1 MAYQLYITC
10 DNSVPSLSPSWSPPS
25 CPRCPQR
32 RTPGISMRS
41 SRHRRSPSLPRKN
54 VSVRRIPQ
62 HGLAHFFWIGVFC
75 HRLHRKQTGPLPV
88 LLPLPFLS
96 FCRRWRRDGWGW
108 QRTEASFPTILVF
121 GQRTGVK
128 VIASQPVS
136 PPRRA
141 AVSRKTR
148 SHFRKS
154 LPSFLLLCIRVQ
166 TGRSRLFRDY
176 KRGFAQWDR
185 LKLVSPHRKRIL
197 HFQRYILQ
205 KAMFLLCIFIRQY

>member
-1 MAYQLYITC
+1 M
-10 DNSVPSLSPSWSPPS
+10 SPD
-25 CPRCPQR
+25 
-32 RTPGISMRS
+32 
-41 SRHRRSPSLPRKN
+41 
-54 VSVRRIPQ
+54 
-62 HGLAHFFWIGVFC
+62 
-75 HRLHRKQTGPLPV
+75 LPV
-88 LLPLPFLS
+88 FLPLLSRCLFLQTMKM
-96 FCRRWRRDGWGW
+96 GWARVTANGGLISHNSRIRPVDESEGHC
-108 QRTEASFPTILVF
+108 QP
-121 GQRTGVK
+121 
-128 VIASQPVS
+128 ASQYC
-136 PPRRA
+136 PPPCRA